1 MPKIMQINIT
11 CGRGSTGKLSQAL
24 YRETLRQGYEAR
36 FVYSAYTPTLPEA
49 VRIEN
54 KFQNYLRRG
63 LNRYF
68 GRRQKHSRPGTKR
81 LIRYIEKEKPDL
93 IHLHNVQQNAVD
105 YPVFFEYLKE
115 KQIPVVYTLHDCW
128 SFTGGCYH
136 FTVDE
141 CCEYRKE
148 CYYCKVTT
156 DRDDKKIAPAEAF
169 QIKKKLIGGNSN
181 IYPICVSQWLA
192 GAAKES
198 YMGGML
204 HLPVT
209 VYNGV
214 DTKVF
219 CPTKSELRIKH
230 GISDKEKVV
239 LGVAGFWTEER
250 KGLPYFIFLS
260 EHLPDNYRIVLIGQS
275 ADILTKGNPKIIG
288 IRQTED
294 MRQLAEYYSMADVF
308 VNASIEE
315 TFGMTTAEALAC
327 GTPAV
332 AFDSTACPEV
342 ISEETGIVSDISEEA
357 LLAAVRTICE
367 RGKEHYSEKCVARIK
382 QYFEESV
389 MTENYFT
396 IYRSILDETGK

>member
-11 CGRGSTGKLSQAL
+11 CGRGSTGKLAQAL
-24 YRETLRQGYEAR
+24 YKETIRQGYEAR

-49 VRIEN
+49 VSIEN
-54 KFQNYLRRG
+54 KWQNYLRRG

-105 YPVFFEYLKE
+105 YPVFFEYLK
-115 KQIPVVYTLHDCW
+115 KKKIPVVYTLHDCW
-128 SFTGGCYH
+128 SFTGGCYQ
-136 FTVDE
+136 FTINE

-148 CYYCKVTT
+148 CDYCKVTN
-156 DRDDKKIAPAEAF
+156 DRDDKKIMPDQAF
-169 QIKKKLIGGNSN
+169 QIKKNLIGGNSN
-181 IYPICVSQWLA
+181 IYPICVSKWLA

-198 YMGGML
+198 YMKNMA
-204 HLPVT
+204 HPPVT
-209 VYNGV
+209 LYNGI
-214 DTKVF
+214 DTNVF
-219 CPTKSELRIKH
+219 RPIESDLRKKH
-230 GISDKEKVV
+230 GISDREKVV

-250 KGLPYFIFLS
+250 KGLPYFLFLS
-260 EHLPDNYRIVLIGQS
+260 KHLPPDYRIVLIGQS
-275 ADILTKGNPKIIG
+275 ADKLTKDDPKIIG
-288 IRQTED
+288 IPQTED
-294 MRQLAEYYSMADVF
+294 MHQLAAYYSMADVF

-332 AFDSTACPEV
+332 VFDSTACPEV
-342 ISEETGIVSDISEEA
+342 IDKDTGVVSGISKEE
-357 LLAAVRTICE
+357 LLSSVLTVCE
-367 RGKEHYSEKCVARIK
+367 NGKATYSEKCVARIR

-389 MTENYFT
+389 MTAGYLT
-396 IYRSILDETGK
+396 VYRSILHETGK